1 MDVSSL
7 LATLGECRVYD
18 LEQPRRQGDPVF
30 PAHAPGFL
38 YWLHR
43 RHEPDLGEARTSASG
58 TLVMAEHSGT
68 HIDALCHQAEDLVMH
83 GGLHVSPRIQTSKG
97 FTRLD
102 AASMAPIICRGV
114 VLDVAEAHGGE
125 ALPSGYAVTPE
136 DLEDAARQGSQAI
149 RPGDAVLVRTGNGA
163 RYSDA
168 PSYENGPGISVE
180 ASQWLADQRVGLV
193 GCDNLAWDLPG
204 PQTASGETLPGH
216 VVLLVR
222 AGILIVENLFL
233 EELAAAAREFL
244 FWCAPLKLVGATG
257 SPVRPLALV
266 PQD

>member
-1 MDVSSL
+1 MI
-7 LATLGECRVYD
+7 D

-43 RHEPDLGEARTSASG
+43 RHEPGLGEARTSASG
-58 TLVMAEHSGT
+58 TMVMAEHSGT
-68 HIDALCHQAEDLVMH
+68 HIDALCHQAEDLIMH
-83 GGLHVSPRIQTSKG
+83 GGLPVSPQVQTPKG
-97 FTRLD
+97 FTQLD
-102 AASMAPIICRGV
+102 AASMAPVICRGV
-114 VLDVAEAHGGE
+114 LLDVAGGRE
-125 ALPSGYAVTPE
+125 GAILPPGYSVTAD
-136 DLEDAARQGSQAI
+136 DLERAAEQGPVVI

-163 RYSDA
+163 RYGD
-168 PSYENGPGISVE
+168 PLTYEQGAGMSIE
-180 ASQWLADQRVGLV
+180 ASRWLADQRVALV

-204 PQTASGETLPGH
+204 AQGPGAGTLPGH

-233 EELAAAAREFL
+233 EELAAAALEFV

-266 PQD
+266 PHR